1 MLRRIMVRAHELA
14 RGMEGDYQ
22 ARLALALRIAWKE
35 ERGKKEEKEM
45 AKIEKRLYDS
55 VIVRLGQHES
65 KTLEFGNYAVRKG
78 IIEIAEETEKA
89 IYIRFVG
96 KLAEVDIE
104 TGQIIE
110 EYENEYANRGAWL
123 PKSQIIIG
131 ENYIEVPKWLAR
143 KYEIFGFAA
152 EK

>member
-1 MLRRIMVRAHELA
+1 MSEKFQSTHIR
-14 RGMEGDYQ
+14 Q
-22 ARLALALRIAWKE
+22 AW
-35 ERGKKEEKEM
+35 KEEKEM
-45 AKIEKRLYDS
+45 VKIEKRLCDS
-55 VIVRLGQHES
+55 VIIKLGEHES

-78 IIEIAEETEKA
+78 TIEITKETEKA

-96 KLAEVDIE
+96 KLADVDTE

-123 PKSQIIIG
+123 PKSQIVIG

-143 KYEIFGFAA
+143 KYEIFSFAA

>member
-1 MLRRIMVRAHELA
+1 MKRNVMKRAHQIAKSL
-14 RGMEGDYQ
+14 EGDYR
-22 ARLALALRIAWKE
+22 ARMSLALRKAWKE
-35 ERGKKEEKEM
+35 EKGM
-45 AKIEKRLYDS
+45 AKIEKRLCDS

-78 IIEIAEETEKA
+78 TIEIAEETEKA

-96 KLAEVDIE
+96 RLADVDTE
-104 TGQIIE
+104 TGLTIE

-131 ENYIEVPKWLAR
+131 ENYVEVPKWLAR
-143 KYEIFGFAA
+143 KYEIFSFAA

>member
-1 MLRRIMVRAHELA
+1 MSEKFQSTHIR
-14 RGMEGDYQ
+14 Q
-22 ARLALALRIAWKE
+22 AW
-35 ERGKKEEKEM
+35 KEEKEM
-45 AKIEKRLYDS
+45 VKIEKRLCDS
-55 VIVRLGQHES
+55 VIIKLGEHES

-78 IIEIAEETEKA
+78 TIEITKETEKA

-96 KLAEVDIE
+96 KLADVDTE

-143 KYEIFGFAA
+143 KYEIFSFAA
-152 EK
+152 DK

>member
-1 MLRRIMVRAHELA
+1 MSEKFQSTHIR
-14 RGMEGDYQ
+14 Q
-22 ARLALALRIAWKE
+22 AWKE
-35 ERGKKEEKEM
+35 EKEVG
-45 AKIEKRLYDS
+45 KIEKRLCDS
-55 VIVRLGQHES
+55 VIIKLGEHES

-78 IIEIAEETEKA
+78 TIEITKETEKA

-96 KLAEVDIE
+96 KLADVDTE

-123 PKSQIIIG
+123 PKSQIVIG

-143 KYEIFGFAA
+143 KYEIFSFAA
-152 EK
+152 DK